1 MFYEQDWLGR
11 QIQMLVRF
19 VAKTVFKKD
28 TDEFTEL
35 IEKSASGADILYKEL
50 LVFLQAG
57 EICKAENHLYDSIDA
72 GNRYHFAVAVEF
84 YSLLNKMSDEELEKG
99 DFSREEIKDGLKNVS
114 SVFGVGFADEF
125 LD

>member
-1 MFYEQDWLGR
+1 MFYEQDWLGK
-11 QIQMLVRF
+11 QIQILVRF
-19 VAKTVFKKD
+19 IAKAVFGKD

-50 LVFLQAG
+50 QIFLREG

-72 GNRYHFAVAVEF
+72 SDRHHLAVAVEF
-84 YSLLNKMSDEELEKG
+84 YSLLNRMSDEELEKG
-99 DFSREEIKDGLKNVS
+99 NFSREEIKDGLKNIS
-114 SVFGVGFADEF
+114 SIFGIGFADEF